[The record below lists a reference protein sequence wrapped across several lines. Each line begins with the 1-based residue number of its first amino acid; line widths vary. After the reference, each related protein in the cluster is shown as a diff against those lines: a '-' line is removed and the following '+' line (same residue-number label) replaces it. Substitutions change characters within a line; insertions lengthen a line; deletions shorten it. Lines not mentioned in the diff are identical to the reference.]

1 MQAGPSPIEA
11 RCARHLRDSS
21 QGVKKCRA
29 NSGRS
34 QELQTARPRPVR
46 RLGRRLASSRS
57 TRASPMSA
65 RSAARATTGRRA
77 SPSTTCAIRASR
89 SKVAEVK
96 SPPGVHSHKLR
107 VVDGDILY
115 VNSERLGGDAGRNA
129 RTGLFIFDISKGG
142 EPKQIGFYDT
152 PGTGPHRFGVD
163 NKRKLAFLP
172 NNAPGWNKR
181 VIWTLDITRSAQAR
195 NPQPVGPAVDEG
207 RRRRRNRRCRR
218 RTRRRSR
225 CTARRRS
232 AATACIARGGA
243 AASR

>member
-1 MQAGPSPIEA
+1 M
-11 RCARHLRDSS
+11 
-21 QGVKKCRA
+21 
-29 NSGRS
+29 
-34 QELQTARPRPVR
+34 
-46 RLGRRLASSRS
+46 
-57 TRASPMSA
+57 
-65 RSAARATTGRRA
+65 AARIPEEAKNFKLLGHDPTAGWGGGSIVEINKGFAYVGGVGGA
-77 SPSTTCAIRASR
+77 SFNGPEGFTVHDVRDPR
-89 SKVAEVK
+89 KPKKVAEVK

-172 NNAPGWNKR
+172 NNAPGWNGR
-181 VIWTLDITRSAQAR
+181 VIWTLDIRDPLKPEIVSQWGLPWMKAATAPGESGIATPHESR
-195 NPQPVGPAVDEG
+195 P
-207 RRRRRNRRCRR
+207 
-218 RTRRRSR
+218 SR

-232 AATACIARGGA
+232 AATACTAPGGA